1 MLKLSVNSTH
11 NITITQDKSDT
22 IKGIKIDINIMDLF
36 SLKNFTK
43 ISIFILAGKI
53 LGKNQ
58 LPAKPQRK
66 ELMTVNNDK
75 ANNINIKLKIK
86 YFIKLFLYEHPLTK

>member
-1 MLKLSVNSTH
+1 
-11 NITITQDKSDT
+11 
-22 IKGIKIDINIMDLF
+22 MDLF

-43 ISIFILAGKI
+43 ISIFILAGKR

-66 ELMTVNNDK
+66 ELMTVNNDN
-75 ANNINIKLKIK
+75 ANNIKNQRNLNSHQTKINHT
-86 YFIKLFLYEHPLTK
+86 YDSNYPNPMYEEPDFVNTNV

>member
-1 MLKLSVNSTH
+1 LLKLSVNSTH

-43 ISIFILAGKI
+43 ISIFILAGKR

>member
-1 MLKLSVNSTH
+1 LLKLSVNSTH

-43 ISIFILAGKI
+43 ISIFILAGKR

-86 YFIKLFLYEHPLTK
+86 YFIKLFLYEQALTK

>member
-1 MLKLSVNSTH
+1 
-11 NITITQDKSDT
+11 
-22 IKGIKIDINIMDLF
+22 MDLF

-43 ISIFILAGKI
+43 ISIFILAGKR

>member
-43 ISIFILAGKI
+43 ISIFILAGKR

-66 ELMTVNNDK
+66 ELMIVNNDK

-86 YFIKLFLYEHPLTK
+86 YFIKLFLYEQALTK